1 MLIPLA
7 RLEYYEIRSASLDIY
22 EQAVTVTPAEEKFY
36 SQIKELNKL
45 QLFSN
50 NGIPCVEEL
59 DAAYKGVPG
68 RICTGGR
75 IFPQKLIKSHEVRV
89 NHEHSLKT
97 ILGGCCGQ

>member
-1 MLIPLA
+1 MIPLA
-7 RLEYYEIRSASLDIY
+7 RLEYYERRSASLDIY

-59 DAAYKGVPG
+59 DTVY
-68 RICTGGR
+68 
-75 IFPQKLIKSHEVRV
+75 EVGPV
-89 NHEHSLKT
+89 GAV
-97 ILGGCCGQ
+97 LGGGFSHTS

>member
-1 MLIPLA
+1 M
-7 RLEYYEIRSASLDIY
+7 
-22 EQAVTVTPAEEKFY
+22 
-36 SQIKELNKL
+36 KELNEL

-50 NGIPCVEEL
+50 NDIPCVEEL

-89 NHEHSLKT
+89 NHEHSLKPY
-97 ILGGCCGQ
+97 